1 MRPTVATVEAATKQL
16 QLALLI
22 DGALWME
29 RGRYWINSKTGS
41 IGSTSE

>member
-1 MRPTVATVEAATKQL
+1 MKLMMEAADGGDAEAATKQL

-29 RGRYWINSKTGS
+29 RVVITVFGDESS
-41 IGSTSE
+41 